1 MECALGPRRPLVA
14 RTPASRVAPRARPAA
29 CWKRRL
35 SCGSSRFLV
44 PPSRATATTTG
55 TRSGLLRSRFS
66 RRLCSADA
74 PRSRRPAATHGGS
87 AGEPSRTSRHLRLRS
102 RLFRRALAAPRFW
115 AGVSV
120 TWGISRTLPG
130 VCSRMACVLLVH
142 PDVLLV
148 CAHGVC
154 RLVLPSRPRGER
166 VTSPWRDLERGRTGL
181 PGDRGTDGWNTHTLR
196 GFLIRLCPKSWTN
209 RIVRSNNA
217 GSHQGV
223 RWTGATPVFGTD
235 HRSDLNAACA
245 FFAHLSRRLADTGF
259 GRPSSRGPNR

>member
-1 MECALGPRRPLVA
+1 MLEAQAFLRLLAFLGPAQQSYCDNDGHEIWALALAVLAPALFGGCAEVAQARRHAWWLRRGAIPHVA
-14 RTPASRVAPRARPAA
+14 TSAAAFSVVPSGSRCATVLG
-29 CWKRRL
+29 RRL
-35 SCGSSRFLV
+35 RDLGDFENATRCLFSDGMRSTG
-44 PPSRATATTTG
+44 PSRCA
-55 TRSGLLRSRFS
+55 
-66 RRLCSADA
+66 
-74 PRSRRPAATHGGS
+74 
-87 AGEPSRTSRHLRLRS
+87 
-102 RLFRRALAAPRFW
+102 
-115 AGVSV
+115 
-120 TWGISRTLPG
+120 
-130 VCSRMACVLLVH
+130 